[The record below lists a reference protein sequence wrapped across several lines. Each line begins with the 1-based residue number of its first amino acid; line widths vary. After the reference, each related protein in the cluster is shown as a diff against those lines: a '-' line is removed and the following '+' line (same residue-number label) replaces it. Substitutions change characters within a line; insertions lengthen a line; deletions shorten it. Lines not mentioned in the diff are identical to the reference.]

1 MADWPD
7 WCMGYQPI
15 SPASDPRL
23 RVVMALHFDAD
34 QFADHAEHFTRRPM
48 EVWRD
53 KQGRWSVSPRLPE
66 TGDPEEE

>member
-1 MADWPD
+1 
-7 WCMGYQPI
+7 MGYQPT

-23 RVVMALHFDAD
+23 RVVMPLHFDAD

-53 KQGRWSVSPRLPE
+53 KQGRWSVSPK
-66 TGDPEEE
+66 EE